1 MLQIDDYTAA
11 YDEILQ
17 RESSSQV
24 VRGKISKRTLEKVI
38 VKPDLRVVKTMIK
51 PFASIKKYNA
61 DESLVPYT
69 IESSDKGW
77 LVNTNSPV
85 SSPEISKIH
94 RKKSGLNNTYYLR
107 GSPNARNDVKKDP
120 FRITVSPTI
129 RPMTQRSVLSPQI
142 FDKNAFQSKTTRFA
156 DSTGIP
162 DHSFTKNPSL
172 ESVQKQSQASII
184 QESNKNEHSDSI
196 VQSHIR
202 KAIEVSEKQRP
213 QLKTIKNNTEA
224 FIQSSMSKM
233 TQQRLMTF
241 EKFGFFEKERKDP
254 IFRRQ
259 LNILREEDL
268 SGKVFSSDFW
278 TNTLHHTNMNSA
290 GLYESRHKMINFCF
304 RANAG
309 IGTKLF
315 KIMESNRNRNKQHQ
329 IEGKIQTTQKLWNHD
344 REEYNK
350 VTNKIKRKYVKVIL
364 NKRGHDIDLTAANP
378 GSGGR
383 QLARL
388 DSQVRRQSD
397 HTRLDNIMADLTVL
411 HRQTRKYKK

>member
-24 VRGKISKRTLEKVI
+24 GRGKISKRTLEKVI

-61 DESLVPYT
+61 DESLFPYT
-69 IESSDKGW
+69 IDSSDKGW
-77 LVNTNSPV
+77 LVNTNSPG
-85 SSPEISKIH
+85 SSPEISKTH

-107 GSPNARNDVKKDP
+107 GSPKARNDVKKDP

-142 FDKNAFQSKTTRFA
+142 FDKNAFKSKTTRFA

-172 ESVQKQSQASII
+172 VSLQKQSQASMI
-184 QESNKNEHSDSI
+184 QESNKNQYSDDI
-196 VQSHIR
+196 VESHIR
-202 KAIEVSEKQRP
+202 KAIEVSEEQRP

-233 TQQRLMTF
+233 TQQRLKTF

-259 LNILREEDL
+259 LNILREDDL

-304 RANAG
+304 RANTG

-315 KIMESNRNRNKQHQ
+315 KVMESNRNRNKQHQ

-344 REEYNK
+344 WEEYNK

-388 DSQVRRQSD
+388 DSLVRRQSD
-397 HTRLDNIMADLTVL
+397 HTRLDNIMADLTLL
-411 HRQTRKYKK
+411 HRQTRKHKK